1 MNELIKERIKESK
14 GKIVL
19 IFLVNNFRYEGKILN
34 SDDKYI
40 EILDKKGYQIIL
52 ISEIKQIEVIEF
64 PDNKTCDYF
73 LEEEVDDEEQD

>member
-14 GKIVL
+14 GKVVL

-52 ISEIKQIEVIEF
+52 ISEIKQIEVRG
-64 PDNKTCDYF
+64 
-73 LEEEVDDEEQD
+73 